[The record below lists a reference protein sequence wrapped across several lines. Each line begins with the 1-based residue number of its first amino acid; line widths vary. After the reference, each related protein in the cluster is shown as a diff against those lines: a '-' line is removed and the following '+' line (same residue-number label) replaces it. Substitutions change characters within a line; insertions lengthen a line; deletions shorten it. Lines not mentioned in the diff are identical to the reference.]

1 MEWLLEWHTWKLIV
15 NLNKKSK
22 MLQELN
28 SNELIFING
37 GDAKVPSPGQLG
49 YAVGHAIGQTINEFG
64 LIAGAIMV
72 FFP

>member
-1 MEWLLEWHTWKLIV
+1 
-15 NLNKKSK
+15 